1 MSSKSIKST
10 SFIKS
15 PKSLPNKSPESSKRF
30 SPKSLP
36 ITLKDK
42 SISFTIQPKKNP
54 KSPKSPKSSKFKG
67 MARSVP
73 TNKQSPKFSPKS
85 LPTILKDKTISFS
98 IPPKKS
104 PKFKGMAKSV
114 PNLNTSAKK
123 SKFQP
128 TSLPNKLDSTK
139 KVTFEKQSLDQVFWD
154 EYKTGMDIHNYVEKK
169 IKQFNLILSGDFP
182 SKGSLCKLDKSQ
194 LKLFKYQTVQTIL
207 GSPYSPLK
215 RLLIL
220 ASTGT
225 GKTCTMIGIV
235 NHHIRKNIKEKKK
248 YSVIFVGATHELFT
262 NFIKQGMECPGD
274 MKEIAKEHGW
284 TDVTNEDHVSSYMK
298 FMRQYIYPLNYTE
311 LGNLT
316 SGKYKKYEKI
326 SNLRDKLIIMDEVHY
341 LVDSIDDKT
350 LKPKYERMPE
360 NWRPNLKFLFELLN
374 NRSSNMLK
382 NSTIVG
388 ATATPITVSIMEYF
402 LLINT
407 FANNPLPIN
416 TINNILKS
424 AHQIESS
431 LIFGNLQ
438 QQALNGIMKQMEP
451 IIKDS
456 VAMYIAKKPTAVLD
470 TSIFPQMEFKTI
482 PVVLSESQ
490 KKAIEKN
497 L

>member
-1 MSSKSIKST
+1 MKSA

-15 PKSLPNKSPESSKRF
+15 KNSSLKRF

-36 ITLKDK
+36 TTLKDK
-42 SISFTIQPKKNP
+42 SISFTIPPKK
-54 KSPKSPKSSKFKG
+54 SPKFKG
-67 MARSVP
+67 MAKSV
-73 TNKQSPKFSPKS
+73 TVSSKKSPKKFSPKS
-85 LPTILKDKTISFS
+85 LPNTLKDKTISFS

-104 PKFKGMAKSV
+104 PKSPKSPKFKGMAKSV
-114 PNLNTSAKK
+114 PNLNESVK

-154 EYKTGMDIHNYVEKK
+154 EYKTGMDIHKYVEKK
-169 IKQFNLILSGDFP
+169 IRQFNLILSGDFP

-215 RLLIL
+215 RLLII

-225 GKTCTMIGIV
+225 GKTCTMVGIV

-298 FMRQYIYPLNYTE
+298 FIRQYIYPLNYTE
-311 LGNLT
+311 LGNLI

-326 SNLRDKLIIMDEVHY
+326 DNLRDKLIIMDEVHY

-360 NWRPNLKFLFELLN
+360 NWRPNLKYLFELLN

-407 FANNPLPIN
+407 FANNPLP

-424 AHQIESS
+424 AHSIEDS
-431 LIFGNLQ
+431 LIFGHLQ
-438 QQALNGIMKQMEP
+438 QQTLNGIMKQMEP
-451 IIKDS
+451 IIRDS

-482 PVVLSESQ
+482 PIVLSESQ